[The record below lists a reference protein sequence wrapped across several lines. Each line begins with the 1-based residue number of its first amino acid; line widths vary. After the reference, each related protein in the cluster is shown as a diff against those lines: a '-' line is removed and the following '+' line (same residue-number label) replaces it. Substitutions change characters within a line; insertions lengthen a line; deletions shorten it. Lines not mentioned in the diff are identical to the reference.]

1 MRDYFLT
8 KRQVESLLADGPLN
22 TFAARLAFLIPVILF
37 AVCAIAA
44 TFFGVRYTF
53 SQLLVGVGVL
63 LIAASCFPFAFQK
76 PKKGFEV
83 QRNENP

>member
-1 MRDYFLT
+1 MSDYFLK

-37 AVCAIAA
+37 AVCAVAV

-53 SQLLVGVGVL
+53 SQLLVGIGVL
-63 LIAASCFPFAFQK
+63 LIAASCLPFAFQK
-76 PKKGFEV
+76 PKNS
-83 QRNENP
+83 QR